1 MFKKG
6 DIVRLDT
13 GGAPIRVIQVRHFP
27 PKGYYLYGEYV
38 KSKRKI
44 NGYSNRFL
52 QYEEALPQQKVQ
64 QKENTMT
71 LYEVKAKGIDT
82 VRYATYLATNGKGE
96 WVMEEKG
103 SGDIFTTAKE
113 DAAEVM
119 PYTFGM
125 KFSGGG
131 IIYHFLSKE
140 GQVKVGDML
149 MRLDAGEYTGSVGLV
164 TAVNTKSKT
173 ATKEFVGVRLLSEPV

>member
-6 DIVRLDT
+6 DIVRLAT
-13 GGAPIRVIQVRHFP
+13 ASAPIRVMSVSKALGRLDYI
-27 PKGYYLYGEYV
+27 YGEYV
-38 KSKRKI
+38 KSRKEI
-44 NGYSNRFL
+44 DGYSNHFVL
-52 QYEEALPQQKVQ
+52 YEEALQQKETQ

-125 KFSGGG
+125 KFSGGV
-131 IIYHFLSKE
+131 IYHFLSKE

-149 MRLDAGEYTGSVGLV
+149 VRLDGSEYAGSVGLV
-164 TAVNTKSKT
+164 TAINTKSKIISN
-173 ATKEFVGVRLLSEPV
+173 KQSRRRCC

>member
-1 MFKKG
+1 MFKEG
-6 DIVRLDT
+6 DIVRLIR
-13 GGAPIRVIQVRHFP
+13 GNQPIRVNQIVPYRGTNYGIYGTYVRSGKHSEGLA
-27 PKGYYLYGEYV
+27 KDYVLYKED
-38 KSKRKI
+38 
-44 NGYSNRFL
+44 
-52 QYEEALPQQKVQ
+52 QQEETQ

-164 TAVNTKSKT
+164 TGVNTKSKV

>member
-1 MFKKG
+1 MFKEG
-6 DIVRLDT
+6 DIVRLVSGT
-13 GGAPIRVIQVRHFP
+13 QPIKVEQISRYRGEVDYIYGSYVRSGKHSEGMV
-27 PKGYYLYGEYV
+27 KDYVLYKE
-38 KSKRKI
+38 
-44 NGYSNRFL
+44 N
-52 QYEEALPQQKVQ
+52 QQQEAQ

-131 IIYHFLSKE
+131 ITYHFLSKE

-149 MRLDAGEYTGSVGLV
+149 MRLDAGEYKGSVGLV

>member
-1 MFKKG
+1 
-6 DIVRLDT
+6 
-13 GGAPIRVIQVRHFP
+13 
-27 PKGYYLYGEYV
+27 
-38 KSKRKI
+38 
-44 NGYSNRFL
+44 
-52 QYEEALPQQKVQ
+52 
-64 QKENTMT
+64 MT

-164 TAVNTKSKT
+164 TAVNTKSKV

>member
-1 MFKKG
+1 MFKEG
-6 DIVRLDT
+6 DIVRLASAS
-13 GGAPIRVIQVRHFP
+13 APIKIVKIYRH
-27 PKGYYLYGEYV
+27 KGRLDYIYGEYV
-38 KSKRKI
+38 KSKKEIDR
-44 NGYSNRFL
+44 YSNHFVL
-52 QYEEALPQQKVQ
+52 YEETLQQEETQ
-64 QKENTMT
+64 QKENTMA

-164 TAVNTKSKT
+164 TGVNTKSKV